1 MGAKAK
7 VSVHSSS
14 RLGMN
19 PVAFNHKVYFSL
31 MLRVYCG
38 WVIALLHVILTPGSS
53 NIVAIKEG
61 LNETIKVSHSS
72 EYVDYSKQSA
82 NYSYYY

>member
-53 NIVAIKEG
+53 RHNAPTWNTASEKKKTVNHKLALKA
-61 LNETIKVSHSS
+61 SS
-72 EYVDYSKQSA
+72 
-82 NYSYYY
+82 